1 MNPWS
6 HVRDRSR
13 KGIFLFASTIQ
24 PFVFLRLLTWGMS
37 CPLPVLLRCAQ
48 EPGFPP
54 QQKPRKLRGLPLNC
68 SKKYPL
74 PVNGCHPRHPA
85 LKRFAFCRVSIA
97 GQIALPLRSATSEL

>member
-1 MNPWS
+1 
-6 HVRDRSR
+6 
-13 KGIFLFASTIQ
+13 
-24 PFVFLRLLTWGMS
+24 

-74 PVNGCHPRHPA
+74 PMNGCHLCPLPQ
-85 LKRFAFCRVSIA
+85 KRFAFCRVSIA
-97 GQIALPLRSATSEL
+97 DQIALPLSVCNK